1 MNEKCII
8 LCRLP
13 LGNGNIFL
21 YFCRLMERILM
32 EYSGKKASFYTL
44 GCKLNFSETSSIARR
59 FEEVGFERVE
69 FTDHADAIVI
79 NSCSVTAEGDKKT
92 RNIIRQAV
100 RKNPEAL
107 IIVTGC
113 YAQLQPETIE
123 KIEGVDLII
132 GSSEKQNITEYLG
145 NLNKKEQT
153 EIHIQKPKEIKNY
166 FHAYSFGDR
175 TRSFLKVQDG
185 CDYYCTYCTIP
196 FARGRSRN
204 DSIQNTVAEA
214 REIVAKGTL
223 EIILTGVNIGDFG
236 KSTGE
241 KFIDLLRELDQIE
254 DLKRIRISSVEPNL
268 LTDEIIEFAAQSQR
282 IMPHFH
288 LPLQSGSNDV
298 LSLMKRKYKR
308 EVFESRVAKIKAE
321 IPNAFIGVDVIAGT
335 NGETDDFFRDS
346 YRFIADLDVSQ
357 LHAFPYSE
365 RPGTKALE
373 IKPVV
378 PVDERKHRTQRLIS
392 LSDRKTED
400 FCRQN
405 LGSVHEVLFE
415 EQKDKKSISGFTD
428 NYIKVE
434 TDYHENLQNHIVSVR
449 LENILPNG
457 NVWGSIIQA

>member
-1 MNEKCII
+1 
-8 LCRLP
+8 
-13 LGNGNIFL
+13 
-21 YFCRLMERILM
+21 M

-59 FEEVGFERVE
+59 FEELGFERVE
-69 FTDHADAIVI
+69 FSENADTVVI

-100 RKNPEAL
+100 RKNPDAL

-113 YAQLQPETIE
+113 YAQLQPDTIQ
-123 KIEGVDLII
+123 KIDGVDLVI
-132 GSSEKQNITEYLG
+132 GSSEKQNITDYLG
-145 NLNKKEQT
+145 NLSKKEQT
-153 EIHIQKPKEIKNY
+153 EIHIHKPKEIRNY
-166 FHAYSFGDR
+166 FHAYSYGDR

-204 DSIQNTVAEA
+204 DSISNTVAEA
-214 REIVAKGTL
+214 REIAAKGTL

-241 KFIDLLRELDQIE
+241 EFIDLLRELDKIE
-254 DLKRIRISSVEPNL
+254 ELKRIRISSVEPNL

-298 LSLMKRKYKR
+298 LALMKRKYKR
-308 EVFESRVAKIKAE
+308 EVFESRVAKIKKE
-321 IPNAFIGVDVIAGT
+321 LPHAFIGVDVIAGT

-378 PVDERKHRTQRLIS
+378 PVDERKQRTQRLIG

-400 FCRQN
+400 FYIQH
-405 LGSVHEVLFE
+405 LGTIRPVLFE

-428 NYIKVE
+428 NYIRVE
-434 TDYHENLQNHIVSVR
+434 TNFQEGMENQIIEVK

-457 NVWGSIIQA
+457 NVWGSIQS